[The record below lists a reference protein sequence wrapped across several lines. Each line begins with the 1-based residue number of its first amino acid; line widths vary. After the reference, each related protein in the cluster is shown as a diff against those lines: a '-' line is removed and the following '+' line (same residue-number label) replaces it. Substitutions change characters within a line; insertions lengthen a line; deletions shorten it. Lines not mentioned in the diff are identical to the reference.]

1 MHPENISA
9 GITKIAMAGGGA
21 IVAKAAEAGPM
32 LIGGL
37 SLSDWAAGLTA
48 IYVIFQG
55 IVIFPAV
62 VRTIKGWIVRF
73 RAWRSGR

>member
-1 MHPENISA
+1 MHTENISA
-9 GITKIAMAGGGA
+9 AATKIAVVSGGA
-21 IVAKAAEAGPM
+21 TLAKVSEAAPM
-32 LIGGL
+32 MILGL

-62 VRTIKGWIVRF
+62 VRTVKGWVARF
-73 RAWRSGR
+73 RAWRSAR